1 MDIATFIVVFTIIV
15 TVAAF
20 VAVKLEQGKKSYRF
34 VAYSGVFIVLCLVGS
49 PFSAGLY
56 VAAMMLY
63 GYFKAGKL

>member
-1 MDIATFIVVFTIIV
+1 MDIATLLVVFTIIV

-34 VAYSGVFIVLCLVGS
+34 IAYSGVFIVLCLVWS

-63 GYFKAGKL
+63 GCFKAGKL